1 MPRTPPLPPGL
12 IERTAVACARL
23 DAAASRSVVRDGWLQ
38 RSRIDAALRAATAD
52 GQDVDRDRL
61 LAVLFGLKLRRSED
75 GGGTARALRWL
86 KTLLLV
92 PEIRPETGPESGHPG
107 PDDGADAG
115 FGPASVTALP
125 PDFDGLRRAVAA
137 FVGARQ
143 SRSAGILPA
152 LADGLSAASDS

>member
-38 RSRIDAALRAATAD
+38 RSRID
-52 GQDVDRDRL
+52 
-61 LAVLFGLKLRRSED
+61 
-75 GGGTARALRWL
+75 
-86 KTLLLV
+86 
-92 PEIRPETGPESGHPG
+92 
-107 PDDGADAG
+107 GADQG
-115 FGPASVTALP
+115 FGPAWVPALP

-143 SRSAGILPA
+143 SRSAGILLA
-152 LADGLSAASDS
+152 LADGLSAATDSGVSTGTALAAIPYYLAQSGFVTRPWPALL